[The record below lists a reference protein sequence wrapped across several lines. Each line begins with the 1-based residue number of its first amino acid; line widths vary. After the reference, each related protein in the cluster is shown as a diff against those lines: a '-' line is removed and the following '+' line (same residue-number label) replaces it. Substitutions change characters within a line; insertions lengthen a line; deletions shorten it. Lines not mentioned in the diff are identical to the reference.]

1 LRSTTISKLQK
12 SKFPNANLEIKAQ
25 RVRLVGEDGE
35 MIGIVPLREALQKA
49 NEAALDLVEISPQAE
64 PPVCKLMNFG
74 KYKYEQK
81 KKQHDSKKKQHVVH
95 LKEIKFRPN
104 ISQHDFD
111 VKMRSIIKFL
121 EDGDKVKISLKF
133 KGREIVHNDIAMQI
147 FFRVK
152 ENTAEIAKVESD
164 AKLDGKQI
172 LMFLSPTGN

>member
-1 LRSTTISKLQK
+1 
-12 SKFPNANLEIKAQ
+12 
-25 RVRLVGEDGE
+25 
-35 MIGIVPLREALQKA
+35 MIGIVSLREALQKA
-49 NEAALDLVEISPQAE
+49 SDVGLDLVEISPLAE

-74 KYKYEQK
+74 KYKYESK
-81 KKQHDSKKKQHVVH
+81 KKQNESKKKQHVVH

-111 VKMRSIIKFL
+111 VKMRSILKFL

-147 FFRVK
+147 FIKVK
-152 ENTAEIAKVESD
+152 EQTAELAKVESD

-172 LMFLSPTGN
+172 LMFLSPAGA